1 MIHITSKILIIFP
14 NLIIIWYLYIIN
26 INIIYINRLFCSMD
40 FKYFSNIFS
49 KFYLIFMCNFWS
61 LLRITKLILIFYNN
75 LNQILSLFFFFFFFF
90 FLYKLFSFYSLSFF
104 FFLPFFCRK
113 KLITISSIFTFLFL
127 IFFIILFFHF
137 LFL

>member
-1 MIHITSKILIIFP
+1 MLYIIIIMIHITSKILIIFP

-61 LLRITKLILIFYNN
+61 LLRITKLVLIFYNN
-75 LNQILSLFFFFFFFF
+75 LNQILSLFFFFA
-90 FLYKLFSFYSLSFF
+90 FLLQKETYNDFVHIHVFVLN
-104 FFLPFFCRK
+104 
-113 KLITISSIFTFLFL
+113 
-127 IFFIILFFHF
+127 FFIILFFHF

>member
-61 LLRITKLILIFYNN
+61 LLRITKLVLIFYNN
-75 LNQILSLFFFFFFFF
+75 LNQILSFFFFFFFAFLLQKEIYNDFVHIHVFVLNF
-90 FLYKLFSFYSLSFF
+90 FHNIILSFF
-104 FFLPFFCRK
+104 
-113 KLITISSIFTFLFL
+113 IFV
-127 IFFIILFFHF
+127 IVFFH
-137 LFL
+137 LFIVTGFT

>member
-49 KFYLIFMCNFWS
+49 KFYHIFMCNFWS
-61 LLRITKLILIFYNN
+61 LIRITKLILIFYNN
-75 LNQILSLFFFFFFFF
+75 LNQVLFFFFFF
-90 FLYKLFSFYSLSFF
+90 LT
-104 FFLPFFCRK
+104 FFCRK
-113 KLITISSIFTFLFL
+113 ESITISSIFTFLFL

-137 LFL
+137 LFLS

>member
-61 LLRITKLILIFYNN
+61 LLRITKLVLIFYNN
-75 LNQILSLFFFFFFFF
+75 LNQILSFF
-90 FLYKLFSFYSLSFF
+90 FF

-113 KLITISSIFTFLFL
+113 KFITISSIFTFLFL

>member
-14 NLIIIWYLYIIN
+14 NLIIICYLYIIN

-49 KFYLIFMCNFWS
+49 KFYHIFMCNFWS
-61 LLRITKLILIFYNN
+61 LIRITKLILIFYKN
-75 LNQILSLFFFFFFFF
+75 LNQVFFFFFFF
-90 FLYKLFSFYSLSFF
+90 FLT
-104 FFLPFFCRK
+104 FFCRK
-113 KLITISSIFTFLFL
+113 ESITISSIFTFLFL

>member
-49 KFYLIFMCNFWS
+49 KFYHIFMCNFWS
-61 LLRITKLILIFYNN
+61 LIRITKLILIFYNN
-75 LNQILSLFFFFFFFF
+75 LNQVLFFFFSF
-90 FLYKLFSFYSLSFF
+90 FLT
-104 FFLPFFCRK
+104 FFCRK
-113 KLITISSIFTFLFL
+113 ESITISSIFTFLFL